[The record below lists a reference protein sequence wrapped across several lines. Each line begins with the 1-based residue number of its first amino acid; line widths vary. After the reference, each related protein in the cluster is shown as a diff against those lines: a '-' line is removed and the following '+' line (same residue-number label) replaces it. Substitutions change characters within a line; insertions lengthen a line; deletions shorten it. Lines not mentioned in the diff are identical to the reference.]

1 MSETMKT
8 AVFRDVKKI
17 ELETCDKPGA
27 AGNKILVKIDASA
40 ICTWEQ
46 RVYTGVNKVEFPFI
60 GGHEIFATMSSDEF
74 KKDKHY
80 PKKNFFHG
88 ICLFCFR

>member
-46 RVYTGVNKVEFPFI
+46 RVYTGVN
-60 GGHEIFATMSSDEF
+60 
-74 KKDKHY
+74 
-80 PKKNFFHG
+80 
-88 ICLFCFR
+88 

>member
-27 AGNKILVKIDASA
+27 AG
-40 ICTWEQ
+40 
-46 RVYTGVNKVEFPFI
+46 I
-60 GGHEIFATMSSDEF
+60 GHLYVGTEGLYRSE
-74 KKDKHY
+74 
-80 PKKNFFHG
+80 
-88 ICLFCFR
+88 